1 MTLFAVLCGGGTFSL
16 LLSETAAY
24 LVDFLR
30 LKATGWVVVVATPAD
45 LVVTLVSGT

>member
-1 MTLFAVLCGGGTFSL
+1 MTLFAVLCYGGTFSL

-30 LKATGWVVVVATPAD
+30 LKATGWEVVVVAPAD
-45 LVVTLVSGT
+45 LVATLVSAT